1 MLTEDD
7 MLVGGAKESDFVH
20 PSIVRKT
27 DNGLGAG
34 VDWTPETKLVFEVGN
49 EVARA
54 RSMFPA
60 IYSPHEGLAIIREE
74 YLEFEAEVWKYNPFK
89 NRDTRPQ
96 MRTEL
101 IQLAAMALRTILD
114 TIDKDGQ

>member
-1 MLTEDD
+1 MLTTGSADRITGD
-7 MLVGGAKESDFVH
+7 GL
-20 PSIVRKT
+20 VRKT
-27 DNGLGAG
+27 DKVCL
-34 VDWTPETKLVFEVGN
+34 DITPTSLLVVEVAA

-74 YLEFEAEVWKYNPFK
+74 YLEFESEVWKYNLFK

-114 TIDKDGQ
+114 TIDKDGE

>member
-1 MLTEDD
+1 VSTITDPLDLVLTVNN
-7 MLVGGAKESDFVH
+7 L
-20 PSIVRKT
+20 
-27 DNGLGAG
+27 
-34 VDWTPETKLVFEVGN
+34 PENSLAL
-49 EVARA
+49 EVATEIGRA

-60 IYSPHEGLAIIREE
+60 IHNPHEGLAVIREE

-114 TIDKDGQ
+114 TIDKDPA

>member
-1 MLTEDD
+1 MLEDRNEFWGD
-7 MLVGGAKESDFVH
+7 MPPPVQ
-20 PSIVRKT
+20 KT
-27 DNGLGAG
+27 DSRIEQGRAQQLA
-34 VDWTPETKLVFEVGN
+34 LEVAD

-74 YLEFEAEVWKYNPFK
+74 YLEFEDEVWQHNLFK
-89 NRDTRPQ
+89 KRDHRPQ

-114 TIDKDGQ
+114 TIDKDGE

>member
-1 MLTEDD
+1 MLTD
-7 MLVGGAKESDFVH
+7 SDGEFC
-20 PSIVRKT
+20 T
-27 DNGLGAG
+27 ELDNFALAG
-34 VDWTPETKLVFEVGN
+34 DLALEVAT

-74 YLEFEAEVWKYNPFK
+74 YLEFEEEVWKYNPYK

-114 TIDKDGQ
+114 TIDKEAA

>member
-1 MLTEDD
+1 MYMLNQ
-7 MLVGGAKESDFVH
+7 VGQV
-20 PSIVRKT
+20 IRKT
-27 DNGLGAG
+27 DK
-34 VDWTPETKLVFEVGN
+34 TEVVRELALEVAT

-74 YLEFEAEVWKYNPFK
+74 YLEFEDEVWQHNLFK
-89 NRDTRPQ
+89 KRDHRPQ

-114 TIDKDGQ
+114 TIDKDEQ

>member
-1 MLTEDD
+1 MLISD
-7 MLVGGAKESDFVH
+7 MDGLV
-20 PSIVRKT
+20 IVSPVRRT
-27 DNGLGAG
+27 DN
-34 VDWTPETKLVFEVGN
+34 VDTGNVLYNLCKEVGT

-74 YLEFEAEVWKYNPFK
+74 YLEFEDEVWKYNPFK

-114 TIDKDGQ
+114 TIDKDGE

>member
-1 MLTEDD
+1 MSEL
-7 MLVGGAKESDFVH
+7 
-20 PSIVRKT
+20 VRKT
-27 DNGLGAG
+27 DKVCLDISPASL
-34 VDWTPETKLVFEVGN
+34 LVA
-49 EVARA
+49 EVAAEISRA

-74 YLEFEAEVWKYNPFK
+74 YLEFEDEVWQHNLFK
-89 NRDTRPQ
+89 KRDHRPQ

-114 TIDKDGQ
+114 TIDKDGE